1 MCAGHQAL
9 GRFGRGTLLQ
19 LDVGKGRCR
28 QPQRAV
34 REWHICSTGTWRA
47 QTPPCQQHQ
56 GVPERIGSLTSP
68 GGCSAVWTGKV
79 TSYQLLQDE
88 IMRKHL
94 ISLSCHRPNSFNITP
109 NTVVY
114 VCCQFYNP
122 SQKLSTTQLFTVP
135 TQWDG
140 EENWKKVKTH
150 GLR

>member
-19 LDVGKGRCR
+19 LGVGKGRCR

-34 REWHICSTGTWRA
+34 REWHICYTGTWRA

-68 GGCSAVWTGKV
+68 GGGCRVVWTGKV

-88 IMRKHL
+88 IMRN
-94 ISLSCHRPNSFNITP
+94 LSCHRPNSFNITP

-114 VCCQFYNP
+114 VCCQFFNP
-122 SQKLSTTQLFTVP
+122 SQKLSTTQLLTVP
-135 TQWDG
+135 TQWDREKIG
-140 EENWKKVKTH
+140 KKLKLMV
-150 GLR
+150 